1 MRLTLCDVGPRDGLQ
16 NEAETLEPATRAE
29 LVDRLAAAG
38 LPRVEAV
45 SFVRPDRVPQMTGA
59 EEVAAGIE
67 RRDGTEYSGLVLN
80 EQGYERFRECGLD
93 RVNVTLG
100 ATEEFNRRNANATL
114 DEAVARVERILGAA
128 SEPATVTL
136 SVAFGCPFE
145 GRVDPGRV
153 AELAA
158 RFEGTEVVLADTI
171 GVAVPSEVRAL
182 VERSGAAGF
191 HGHNT
196 RNTGY
201 ANVLAAFEAGAR
213 VLDASVGG
221 LGGCPYAPR
230 ASGNVATEDVVYL
243 LEREGV
249 ETGVDLDA
257 VIAVAAWLEGI
268 FGRKLE
274 GQVYRAGTWPATGR
288 TDWRLSRCRQT
299 DARSISSSPVCQFET
314 ETRIALRPR
323 QVVPLSQT
331 RLLSCT
337 CRSTS
342 SVCSS
347 DSNRKST
354 WLSTTSFSSSTP
366 GSSAIASEK
375 RVAASQQRSTSS
387 TTPER
392 PSERSAA

>member
-1 MRLTLCDVGPRDGLQ
+1 LRLTLCDVGPRDGLQ
-16 NEAETLEPATRAE
+16 NEAETLEPAARAE
-29 LVDRLAAAG
+29 LVNRLAAAG

-45 SFVRPDRVPQMTGA
+45 SFVRPDRVPQMAGA
-59 EEVAAGIE
+59 EEVVAGIE

-80 EQGYERFRECGLD
+80 EQGYERFRETGLD
-93 RVNVTLG
+93 RVNATLG
-100 ATEEFNRRNANATL
+100 ATEEFNRRNGNASL
-114 DEAVARVERILGAA
+114 DEAVARVERILAAA

-158 RFEGTEVVLADTI
+158 RFERAEVVLADTI

-182 VERSGAAGF
+182 TERTGAAGF

-201 ANVLAAFEAGAR
+201 ANALAAVEAGAA
-213 VLDASVGG
+213 VLDSSIGG

-230 ASGNVATEDVVYL
+230 ASGNVATEDLVYL

-257 VIAVAAWLEGI
+257 LIATATWLEGI

-274 GQVYRAGTWPATGR
+274 GQLYRAGTWPA
-288 TDWRLSRCRQT
+288 
-299 DARSISSSPVCQFET
+299 
-314 ETRIALRPR
+314 
-323 QVVPLSQT
+323 
-331 RLLSCT
+331 
-337 CRSTS
+337 
-342 SVCSS
+342 
-347 DSNRKST
+347 
-354 WLSTTSFSSSTP
+354 
-366 GSSAIASEK
+366 
-375 RVAASQQRSTSS
+375 
-387 TTPER
+387 
-392 PSERSAA
+392 